1 MTRGK
6 YQLILSLIA
15 VAVFVGPAL
24 GARGRI
30 SGSEWALWTEGGHSV
45 IVASVHDV
53 ERVQG
58 EGFQPYHATLKPR
71 ATLAGALDP
80 SVNVAL
86 PVNFYVSSMTSSI
99 SVPPR
104 ENDLIL
110 AVVRIRHGE
119 QEGVAQAN
127 WIVSETCTFMPN
139 GSSVACIRGLDDPL
153 VLETLKKVQA
163 ARANPQPDPYGAR
176 TRPGTRPATP

>member
-1 MTRGK
+1 MTELR
-6 YQLILSLIA
+6 YQLILWFIA
-15 VAVFVGPAL
+15 AAVFVGPAL

-30 SGSEWALWTEGGHSV
+30 SGSEWALWTEGGYSV

-58 EGFQPYHATLKPR
+58 EGFQPYRATLKPR
-71 ATLAGALDP
+71 ATLAGVLDP
-80 SVNVAL
+80 SVNAAL

-99 SVPPR
+99 SVPPQ

-110 AVVRIRHGE
+110 AVVRIRHAE
-119 QEGVAQAN
+119 QEGAPQTN

-139 GSSVACIRGLDDPL
+139 GSSVARIRGLDDPL

-163 ARANPQPDPYGAR
+163 ARANPQPDPYGTRAR
-176 TRPGTRPATP
+176 PATRPAE